1 MELMKAAFL
10 RSNKIYSEFMNIKF
24 PAFDSVSVGDEL
36 PPLAIP
42 ITVPL
47 IAGGAIATRD
57 YFPGHHDRDAARE
70 LGSPHIFMNILTT
83 NGLVERY
90 VEGWAGPSCRL
101 ATLKIKLGAPN
112 YPGDTLTFSGAV
124 TDKRAADRSV
134 EVTLKGT
141 NSMGPHVTGTVRV
154 HLP

>member
-1 MELMKAAFL
+1 MTT
-10 RSNKIYSEFMNIKF
+10 R
-24 PAFDSVSVGDEL
+24 PFDAIALGEEL

-57 YFPGHHDRDAARE
+57 YFPGHHDLEAARA

-83 NGLVERY
+83 NGLVQRFVER
-90 VEGWAGPSCRL
+90 WAGQDGRL
-101 ATLKIKLGAPN
+101 STLKIKLGVPN
-112 YPGDTLTFSGAV
+112 YPGDTMTFTGSV
-124 TDKRAADRSV
+124 SDKRAADRSV
-134 EVTLKGT
+134 EVTLKGS
-141 NSMGPHVTGTVRV
+141 NSMGAHVTGTVRV